1 MDLFH
6 HVFSHIGKTG
16 SRMTVRETSTL
27 PAGENKCPRPG
38 SGPITILKGYLVKG
52 EGLKTV
58 NRDT

>member
-1 MDLFH
+1 
-6 HVFSHIGKTG
+6 
-16 SRMTVRETSTL
+16 MTVRETSTL